1 MFILQQNE
9 EFVAMMTGFR
19 VNGTSK
25 AAKGSTFLPPN
36 NIGELPKTVDW
47 RTKGYVTPVKDQ
59 VNVATNALRRSSKHK
74 VIWTLTSYG

>member
-1 MFILQQNE
+1 
-9 EFVAMMTGFR
+9 MTGFR

-25 AAKGSTFLPPN
+25 AAKGSTFLPSN

-59 VNVATNALRRSSKHK
+59 VHVLLNIKTQQTQSVQQNI
-74 VIWTLTSYG
+74 IWIIEHVVV